1 MPKAETKQSTLLII
15 LIILV
20 VLLIL
25 GLLVFL
31 YRQTSQMEKN
41 LEGFVDKLEK
51 EFDDTDK
58 ETPRDAR
65 LKKQED
71 LKKTLKTLQKQME
84 KTQSENKT
92 RLNRDETE
100 TYYSRFGKNE
110 DLENGGG
117 EEDSSLDLRKMLA
130 DTSQY
135 VTGRV
140 LEGTPMEEDKELMT
154 NMVDKTLRKIIKPQ
168 PRSKPIRYSYE
179 KVETELVD
187 EKVAP
192 VDIAVHNG
200 NGDVSNS
207 ERGNEAT
214 SFTDV
219 EKTEIDDIIQ
229 NSKGW
234 KSLGWNFQRTDQDS
248 GMFEVNGVGEDDEDS
263 PDDVILH
270 LKSREEMGKIFPQ
283 SELRGLSVT
292 DMGSRPMRI
301 FFDYTNWTNVPSDFV
316 GDLKTYHAYVVQHEM
331 GHVLGYEHEQPTGD
345 SNKNCP
351 VMYQQTKGTRG
362 KCVANPWAS
371 VQKEVSV
378 DSNNSDEK

>member
-1 MPKAETKQSTLLII
+1 MPKAKTKQSTLLII

-20 VLLIL
+20 VLLIV

-31 YRQTSQMEKN
+31 YRQTSEMEKN

-58 ETPRDAR
+58 ETPKDSR
-65 LKKQED
+65 LKKQEE

-110 DLENGGG
+110 DLEKGGG

-135 VTGRV
+135 ITGRV

-179 KVETELVD
+179 KVETDV
-187 EKVAP
+187 
-192 VDIAVHNG
+192 
-200 NGDVSNS
+200 GD
-207 ERGNEAT
+207 GNED
-214 SFTDV
+214 SGEGNSGFTDV
-219 EKTEIDDIIQ
+219 EKAEIDDIIQ

-248 GMFEVNGVGEDDEDS
+248 GMFEVNGVGDDDEDA

-371 VQKEVSV
+371 VEKIVSV